1 MGTALTAKVLGC
13 SEGRRELA
21 ADVPA
26 EDWPGVPIAA
36 NSQYGPPC
44 WHGTGPPSSSRHR
57 AVNARAFLSC
67 LCPVQTHAC
76 ALGCER
82 MAARAQFYTRYNLR
96 ARHTATTSAR
106 GSAACKRALR
116 QRATRMGAWTAAWT
130 CVRVRARLCVCVCV
144 CVYACERVCA
154 CVCACVSLCAHACVC
169 ACVRVSALRPL
180 SLRLGLLGV
189 VRALPGESSTTICR
203 GDSGSSMV
211 CSALQ
216 YLRNARNGL
225 QRTTQRVA
233 TDDTTG
239 CNREAHVA
247 TTAQTARSQCRRKR
261 RSGSASCPPIGP
273 GRRTRHAPRG
283 RRSAGRGPRGSA
295 VSRSPRALVL
305 EGRATWPLC
314 GFSPLSGA
322 NCATNEPSRRVC

>member
-1 MGTALTAKVLGC
+1 MPSMPSRRRTWAQLLPPRSSAVAKAGASWRPTCRRRTGPAYLLPPTHSTALPAGTARA
-13 SEGRRELA
+13 RLA
-21 ADVPA
+21 AA
-26 EDWPGVPIAA
+26 
-36 NSQYGPPC
+36 
-44 WHGTGPPSSSRHR
+44 GTGRSMPALSFPASVQCKLMRVHSD
-57 AVNARAFLSC
+57 ANAWL
-67 LCPVQTHAC
+67 
-76 ALGCER
+76 
-82 MAARAQFYTRYNLR
+82 
-96 ARHTATTSAR
+96 
-106 GSAACKRALR
+106 
-116 QRATRMGAWTAAWT
+116 
-130 CVRVRARLCVCVCV
+130 RARLCVSVCV
-144 CVYACERVCA
+144 RVRVCA
-154 CVCACVSLCAHACVC
+154 RVSVCARACMCVR

-247 TTAQTARSQCRRKR
+247 TTAQTARSQCHRKR

-295 VSRSPRALVL
+295 VSGSPRALVL